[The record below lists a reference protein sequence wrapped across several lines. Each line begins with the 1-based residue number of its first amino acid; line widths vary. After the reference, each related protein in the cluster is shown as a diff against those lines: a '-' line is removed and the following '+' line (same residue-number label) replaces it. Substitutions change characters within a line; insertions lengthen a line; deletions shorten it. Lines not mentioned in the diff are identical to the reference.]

1 LADEMGLGKTRSALT
16 FIMENENEIKKIL
29 VICPKNAID
38 SAWKFELLQLK
49 KQKKFKYEILLV
61 EGNTN

>member
-1 LADEMGLGKTRSALT
+1 MGLGKTRSALT